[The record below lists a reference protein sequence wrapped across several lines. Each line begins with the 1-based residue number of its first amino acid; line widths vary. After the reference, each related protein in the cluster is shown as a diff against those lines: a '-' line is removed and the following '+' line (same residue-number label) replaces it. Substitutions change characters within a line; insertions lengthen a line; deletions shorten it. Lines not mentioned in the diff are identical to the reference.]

1 MKNISRQFKHY
12 LATHRWLWVRFVT
25 YFYDFFVVV
34 ASWFLANLFRFN
46 FEIFSSGFMS
56 SLDILPL
63 VIFLQLG
70 ALALFRLDRIIVQF
84 ISLHD
89 VVRILQSSLSAT
101 LTIYLLTI
109 MLEQIQDIPFTTFLL
124 DSIFMVVFLGGG
136 RLVYLLFREGVKPKG
151 EGLRTLIIGAGRA
164 GEILARELL
173 REGQRTYFPVGFL
186 DDDRDKQGKE
196 ILGIRV
202 LGRCRI
208 LDMIIKRLDIEMV
221 LIANPGLKSQTIQRI
236 TERCRDIGVQY
247 RILPSAHELISGQA
261 VLSSIREVT
270 MEDILGRNPI
280 ELEWRRINET
290 IKNKSIFVTGAG
302 GSIGGELC
310 RQIAKREPD
319 KIILFEQ
326 SEYALYHIE
335 LELKNKFP
343 EICIASYLG
352 DVKDRDYV
360 ESILKKE
367 KPYIIFH
374 AAAYKHVPIVE
385 MNPREGILT
394 NIFGTK
400 VMAEAASACNV
411 PKFVFIS
418 SDKAVFPTN
427 IMGATKRIAE
437 LLCISL
443 NDVSENTSYIITR
456 FGNVLESSGSV
467 VPLFKKQ
474 VAEGGPVTVTHP
486 EIERFFM
493 TNSEACQL
501 VLQAASVGKGG
512 EIFVL
517 DMGEPVRIIDLAEQ
531 IIKLAG
537 YVPNKDI
544 EIKFTGLRPGEKLYE
559 ELFYPEESP
568 APTPYSKLL
577 LARGKSVDWIWL
589 QAQLKRLKSAKE
601 EMEIKSGIRSIVSEY
616 HYQIDEKDKKEDIS
630 AINRV
635 KAFEKV

>member
-1 MKNISRQFKHY
+1 VKNVSRQFKHY
-12 LATHRWLWVRFVT
+12 LATHRWLWVRLVT
-25 YFYDFFVVV
+25 YFYDFFAVFS
-34 ASWFLANLFRFN
+34 SWFIANLFLHNFN
-46 FEIFSSGFMS
+46 VSSQNFLA

-63 VIFLQLG
+63 VLLIQLG
-70 ALALFRLDRIIVQF
+70 SLAIFRLDRIIVQF

-89 VVRILQSSLSAT
+89 VTRILQSSFFAT
-101 LTIYLLTI
+101 AITYMLTI
-109 MLEQIQDIPFTTFLL
+109 MLEQIPNIPFTIFLL
-124 DSIFMVVFLGGG
+124 DTVFLIVMLGGG
-136 RLVYLLFREGVKPKG
+136 RLIYLMFREGIKPKG

-202 LGRCRI
+202 FGRSRL

-221 LIANPGLKSQTIQRI
+221 LIANPGLKSQTIKRI
-236 TERCRDIGVQY
+236 TERCREIGVQY

-270 MEDILGRNPI
+270 IEDILGRDPI

-290 IKNKSIFVTGAG
+290 IKDKTILVTGAG

-310 RQIAKREPD
+310 RQIAKRDPK

-326 SEYALYHIE
+326 SEYALYNIE
-335 LELKNKFP
+335 LELRNKFP
-343 EICIASYLG
+343 AIKISPYLA
-352 DVKDRDYV
+352 DIKDREYV
-360 ESILKKE
+360 ETILKVE

-394 NIFGTK
+394 NVFGTK

-411 PKFVFIS
+411 PKFIFIS
-418 SDKAVFPTN
+418 SDKAVHPTN

-437 LLCISL
+437 LLCMSL
-443 NDVSENTSYIITR
+443 NEVSEKTSYIITR

-486 EIERFFM
+486 DIERFFM

-517 DMGEPVRIIDLAEQ
+517 DMGEPVKIIDLAEQ

-537 YVPNKDI
+537 FVPNKDI

-568 APTPYSKLL
+568 AQTPYSKLL
-577 LARGKSVDWIWL
+577 LAKGASVDWIWL
-589 QAQLKRLKSAKE
+589 QAQLKRLRSSKDE
-601 EMEIKSGIRSIVSEY
+601 WDIKSSIRSIVSEY
-616 HYQIDEKDKKEDIS
+616 HYQTDDKEKKEDIS
-630 AINRV
+630 SLTNI
-635 KAFEKV
+635 KAFEKI